1 MEYKHL
7 KEKHGFSI
15 NGWMV
20 LDYQLTGNELLA
32 FGLVFSLSQGR
43 AGLYTGGIP
52 FMAEFFGWSQNTCRK
67 HLRALVAKGLIMERR
82 GEENGVPFC
91 HYQVTDSVMDNHP
104 SKNEGYPSK
113 IEGST
118 LQNLRGGTLQNLK
131 VNNKDEVNNKHQFIP
146 PTPQAVAEYVRGR
159 GFADPEGFADYFIE
173 ICTNNG
179 WRQGNGNGNPV
190 TNWKNYIV
198 SAWERNHKN
207 KTYPRAAAPA
217 TVRQISMEEFE
228 NYLK

>member
-1 MEYKHL
+1 MQELGLKGTELNLFAILYGYSQEADGCYYGTRATLAKRCGVSSTRTIDSAMDSLMEK
-7 KEKHGFSI
+7 
-15 NGWMV
+15 
-20 LDYQLTGNELLA
+20 
-32 FGLVFSLSQGR
+32 GLVKKRVAQYEGQPIITYTTCAKSAQG
-43 AGLYTGGIP
+43 
-52 FMAEFFGWSQNTCRK
+52 C
-67 HLRALVAKGLIMERR
+67 AKIA
-82 GEENGVPFC
+82 
-91 HYQVTDSVMDNHP
+91 H
-104 SKNEGYPSK
+104 K
-113 IEGST
+113 
-118 LQNLRGGTLQNLK
+118 
-131 VNNKDEVNNKHQFIP
+131 NNKEEKQIIKNLP

>member
-1 MEYKHL
+1 MAKGEWYYVVHQWMQELGLKGTELNLFAILYGYSQEADGCYYGTRATLAKRCGVSSTRTIDSAMDSLMEK
-7 KEKHGFSI
+7 
-15 NGWMV
+15 
-20 LDYQLTGNELLA
+20 
-32 FGLVFSLSQGR
+32 GLVKKRVAQYEGQPIITYTTCAKSAQGC
-43 AGLYTGGIP
+43 AKIAQGG
-52 FMAEFFGWSQNTCRK
+52 SQNLPEGC
-67 HLRALVAKGLIMERR
+67 AKIA
-82 GEENGVPFC
+82 
-91 HYQVTDSVMDNHP
+91 H
-104 SKNEGYPSK
+104 K
-113 IEGST
+113 
-118 LQNLRGGTLQNLK
+118 
-131 VNNKDEVNNKHQFIP
+131 NNKEEKQIIKNLP